1 MALLRAVCTA
11 EWVKELLPLLE
22 DEPFRVVNRMG
33 LAGSTDVKAVKDC
46 LEQRYA
52 PKGTELEWQLK
63 LQTRVQQRDEPLSD
77 FAGHLKLLASK
88 AYPDWEHAPLQELT
102 RNLFIQG
109 LNSPRIQ
116 LQLMRDMPSSLD
128 SALKDARKLESIEVA
143 QQHLQAGRNPAKSL
157 LLELGSQDIEMSSQ
171 ANATASGTRDLMELK
186 VSELTAQVQKL
197 TEELARLRASS
208 SPLTPGSENRQG
220 SEVVCWGCRQTGHN

>member
-1 MALLRAVCTA
+1 MSDDDTAVASRPTMVRMSARPPPRFTVNSDFNLWWLRFELYVQQNKIPEA

-33 LAGSTDVKAVKDC
+33 LASSTDVKAVKEC

-88 AYPDWEHAPLQELT
+88 AYPD
-102 RNLFIQG
+102 
-109 LNSPRIQ
+109 S
-116 LQLMRDMPSSLD
+116 
-128 SALKDARKLESIEVA
+128 
-143 QQHLQAGRNPAKSL
+143 
-157 LLELGSQDIEMSSQ
+157 
-171 ANATASGTRDLMELK
+171 
-186 VSELTAQVQKL
+186 
-197 TEELARLRASS
+197 
-208 SPLTPGSENRQG
+208 
-220 SEVVCWGCRQTGHN
+220 